1 MDHADSAQYQKMTAS
16 PIPRLITTLALPTIA
31 SMLTTAI
38 YNMADTYF
46 VSHLGKS
53 ATGAVGVV
61 FSLMAI
67 IQAVGFAL
75 GMGSGSLISRLLGHR
90 EKDQAEEVAA
100 SGLLGALV
108 LGLCITTAGL
118 LFLDP
123 LMRLLGATE
132 TILPHARA
140 YAGYILYGAPVMA
153 ASFVL
158 NNLLRAEGHAALA
171 MVGITTGGVL
181 NIVLDP
187 IFIFVLNQGIAGAA
201 QATLLSQCVSF
212 LLLLSAFLRGKSILR
227 LSLGKASR
235 NPRLYWGIVR
245 AGLPSFCRQ
254 GLASIA
260 TASLNGAAGLYGDA
274 AIAAMSVVG
283 RVFMLI
289 MSVLIG
295 FGQGYQPVVGYNYGA
310 GRYDRV
316 RQAFLFTLTASLA
329 LMAVLC
335 TAGLLA
341 APQVIGLFADGDAE
355 VLSIGVF
362 AMRAQ
367 CIGLL
372 FQPIGTSINM
382 TFQSIGRTWESTFLS
397 LCRQGIY
404 FLPLIWL
411 LPRLWGLTGVEL
423 TQPLADLLTCAT
435 SVPFQILFFRQ
446 LKALQAAQT
455 PENRPK

>member
-53 ATGAVGVV
+53 ATGAVGIV
-61 FSLMAI
+61 FSLMSI
-67 IQAVGFAL
+67 IQAVGFTL
-75 GMGSGSLISRLLGHR
+75 GLGSGSLISRLLGCR
-90 EKDQAEEVAA
+90 EKDKAEEVAA
-100 SGLLGALV
+100 SGFLGALV

-123 LMRLLGATE
+123 LMYLLGSTE

-140 YAGYILYGAPVMA
+140 YAGYILYGAPIMA

-181 NIVLDP
+181 NIALDP
-187 IFIFVLNQGIAGAA
+187 FFIFVLDQGIAGAA
-201 QATLLSQCVSF
+201 MATLLSQCVSF

-227 LSLGKASR
+227 LSLRRASR
-235 NPRLYWGIVR
+235 RARVYWNIVR

-316 RQAFLFTLTASLA
+316 RQALLFTLTAGMG

-335 TAGLLA
+335 TAGILA
-341 APQVIGLFADGDAE
+341 APLVIGLFADGDPD

-372 FQPIGTSINM
+372 FQPVGTVANM
-382 TFQSIGRTWESTFLS
+382 TFQSIGHTWKATFLS
-397 LCRQGIY
+397 ACRQGIY

-423 TQPLADLLTCAT
+423 TQPAADLLTCVTAA
-435 SVPFQILFFRQ
+435 PFLFLFFRQ
-446 LKALQAAQT
+446 LQT
-455 PENRPK
+455 IEPPKSPERRPE

>member
-75 GMGSGSLISRLLGHR
+75 GMGSGSLISRLLGRR
-90 EKDQAEEVAA
+90 EKDQADEVAA

-123 LMRLLGATE
+123 LMRLLGSTE

-140 YAGYILYGAPVMA
+140 YAGYILYGAPIMA

-187 IFIFVLNQGIAGAA
+187 FFIFVLNQGIAGAA

-212 LLLLSAFLRGKSILR
+212 LLLLSAFLRGKSILH
-227 LSLGKASR
+227 LSLRKASR
-235 NPRLYWGIVR
+235 RPRLYWSIVR

-260 TASLNGAAGLYGDA
+260 TAALNGAAGVYGDA

-316 RQAFLFTLTASLA
+316 RQALLFTLTASMA

-341 APQVIGLFADGDAE
+341 APLVIGLFADGDPD

-372 FQPIGTSINM
+372 FQPIGTGINM

-423 TQPLADLLTCAT
+423 TQPLSDLLTCAT
-435 SVPFQILFFRQ
+435 AIPFQILFFRQ
-446 LKALQAAQT
+446 LKTLEATQK
-455 PENRPK
+455 RPK